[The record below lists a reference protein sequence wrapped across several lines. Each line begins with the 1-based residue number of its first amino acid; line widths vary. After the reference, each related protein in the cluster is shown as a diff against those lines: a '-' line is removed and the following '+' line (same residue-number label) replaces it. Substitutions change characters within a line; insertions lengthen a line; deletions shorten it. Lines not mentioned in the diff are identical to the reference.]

1 MIKHTAALGALAFA
15 LALPVAPATAQTAS
29 RTMSAQD
36 LVTLKRLSSPAVS
49 PDGTAIVYQQV
60 DTDPATYKR
69 VTGLWRVPTKGG
81 IPQRIAD
88 LAEASESAPA
98 FSPDGQRLYF
108 ISGKSGSD
116 QLWLLDLR
124 SPGAAPVQASDFKA
138 DVSGFALA
146 PNGQRVLVW
155 GDVARDCP
163 TLGCEKSGDTTQP
176 GPGTGRHYTDGSGFV
191 RHWDAWAL

>member
-15 LALPVAPATAQTAS
+15 LALSVAPAAAQTAS

-81 IPQRIAD
+81 IPQRVAD
-88 LAEASESAPA
+88 LA
-98 FSPDGQRLYF
+98 
-108 ISGKSGSD
+108 
-116 QLWLLDLR
+116 
-124 SPGAAPVQASDFKA
+124 
-138 DVSGFALA
+138 
-146 PNGQRVLVW
+146 
-155 GDVARDCP
+155 
-163 TLGCEKSGDTTQP
+163 
-176 GPGTGRHYTDGSGFV
+176 
-191 RHWDAWAL
+191 